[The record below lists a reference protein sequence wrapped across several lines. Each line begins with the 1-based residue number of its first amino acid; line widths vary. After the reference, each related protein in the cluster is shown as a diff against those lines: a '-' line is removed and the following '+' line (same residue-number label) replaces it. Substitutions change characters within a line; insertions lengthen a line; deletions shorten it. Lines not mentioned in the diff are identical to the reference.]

1 MGRREEIEKRGR
13 EGRVRNFLFAR
24 VFVITTNLCV
34 LHMYVPLLLE
44 QSMYVCTNS
53 HVGAFMVRKEWVCMT
68 PGQMEPSTQATSR
81 ALCQR
86 EIAK

>member
-1 MGRREEIEKRGR
+1 VGRREEIEKRGR
-13 EGRVRNFLFAR
+13 EGRVRNFLFAC

-53 HVGAFMVRKEWVCMT
+53 HVGAFMVRKEWVCTT
-68 PGQMEPSTQATSR
+68 PGPSTQATSR